1 MNANQYLAST
11 AGVSGTFAVSEW
23 PTVES
28 MFTDLYAIEGNMRV
42 RPAFNDEEWTGRNIE
57 NFAHLSTET
66 YRMEPHEV
74 EEAQAYADE
83 FATLFSDLV
92 PDFQSR
98 MGWTE
103 NRGKCNVNRI
113 LAGSERFRRTRI
125 RRRSAPPT
133 ITLTVNMWTS
143 AFVGQECIRMRASA
157 LGALA
162 SILEGR
168 GARVRILGTYSGRDT
183 HGSDQH
189 HMAIVVLKDF
199 HQRTNFAT
207 SLGVLSPWFYR
218 TALFGTIN
226 INDNQHG
233 TAGRNGGNPHLD
245 DDQIRD
251 ICRLDGT
258 VTRFANSLPRSQEK
272 CRELLEK
279 EARRVVEA
287 LREQME
293 ASR

>member
-1 MNANQYLAST
+1 
-11 AGVSGTFAVSEW
+11 
-23 PTVES
+23 
-28 MFTDLYAIEGNMRV
+28 
-42 RPAFNDEEWTGRNIE
+42 
-57 NFAHLSTET
+57 
-66 YRMEPHEV
+66 MEPDEIA
-74 EEAQAYADE
+74 EAQQYAEE

-125 RRRSAPPT
+125 RRRTAPPS

-143 AFVGQECIRMRASA
+143 GGIGQHVIRMRSAA

-162 SILEGR
+162 SILEGK
-168 GARVRILGTYSGRDT
+168 GARVRILGTYSGSQT
-183 HGSDQH
+183 HGIGNH

-199 HQRTNFAT
+199 NQRTNFAT

-218 TALFGTIN
+218 TALFGTISL
-226 INDNQHG
+226 NDNQHG
-233 TAGRNGGNPHLD
+233 STGDNGWDPRLND
-245 DDQIRD
+245 EQVRD
-251 ICRLDGT
+251 ICRVEGT
-258 VTRFANSLPRSQEK
+258 CTRFANSLQSNDARVI
-272 CRELLEK
+272 RRYLED
-279 EARRVVEA
+279 EARRVVVA